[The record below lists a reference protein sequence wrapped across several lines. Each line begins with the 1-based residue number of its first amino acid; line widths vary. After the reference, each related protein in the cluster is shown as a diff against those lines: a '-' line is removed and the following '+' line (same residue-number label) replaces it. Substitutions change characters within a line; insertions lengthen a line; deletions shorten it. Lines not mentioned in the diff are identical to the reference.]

1 MMKKV
6 ITVLLVCLL
15 SCSLLFSESSLSDSD
30 KEELIALLDEYMNGG
45 EKLSYVV
52 HLSVDSAMVYGFPTL
67 GGILDIGVAFDTVT
81 ISGYLRY
88 EHFFKPLGSDTG
100 KLALGEEFGEA
111 GLSMKIKIYEKDRF
125 SVNVGINTAWYQQWL
140 MLRSNAGTYNLT
152 NNGLLIRPEASIGW
166 RLFGPWTVQLG
177 LYYQTPLYPSYSG
190 YQGWGCFARIF

>member
-1 MMKKV
+1 MKR
-6 ITVLLVCLL
+6 IIAVLLVSLL
-15 SCSLLFSESSLSDSD
+15 SLSMVFAASSLSESD
-30 KEELIALLDEYMNGG
+30 KEELKAILDEYMTEG
-45 EKLSYVV
+45 EKLSYVC
-52 HLSVDSAMVYGFPTL
+52 HLSVDSAMIYGFPTL
-67 GGILDIGVAFDTVT
+67 GGILDLGVAFDTVT

-100 KLALGEEFGEA
+100 KLVRGEEFGEA
-111 GLSMKIKIYEKDRF
+111 GLSMKIRIYEKDRF

-140 MLRSNAGTYNLT
+140 MLTSSAGTYNLT

-190 YQGWGCFARIF
+190 YQGWGCFAKIF